1 MASPYIHIFCL
12 QQYADIP
19 LHHLG
24 PRTDRAAGNYLHY
37 AVVGADVVV
46 GRIIAAVADE
56 RAVDEK
62 PVDKEGALYA
72 VDGAAPYAQMSVAPC
87 CSVAALDISQGYVH
101 AADKAHAA
109 VYNAQLA
116 VVAVVDLAGECR
128 KLNRHE
134 GMYVYSG
141 ITHTLEER
149 IGNVPAAHVV
159 VDETHLNALFC
170 LGNECV
176 GNETAQRVVAYN
188 IGL

>member
-1 MASPYIHIFCL
+1 M
-12 QQYADIP
+12 
-19 LHHLG
+19 
-24 PRTDRAAGNYLHY
+24 
-37 AVVGADVVV
+37 

-101 AADKAHAA
+101 AADKAHAP

-128 KLNRHE
+128 NLT
-134 GMYVYSG
+134 GMKACTS
-141 ITHTLEER
+141 IPALR
-149 IGNVPAAHVV
+149 IRSKN
-159 VDETHLNALFC
+159 E
-170 LGNECV
+170 LG
-176 GNETAQRVVAYN
+176 TFQQPTSS
-188 IGL
+188 